1 MQLGGKS
8 CKGYS
13 NEISFLMWATAGA
26 EGPPQRGGNLYT
38 CSMQHEHVASWGAH
52 VEGRHL
58 CGCLNSGPAVKT
70 LAHWFRAHWEPRLCC
85 LCSLAKWK
93 PINLKINLCLVQGSL
108 VPKRISIPQR
118 LKAKDTVS
126 FLSFSSNTCFLAH
139 RMLSE
144 CVSFVMPVPL
154 EGKGPKHQ
162 EHAGQSLSL
171 GGLRTVTHGVE
182 ELQHLITRVSL
193 QCLSRG
199 SDTTSGPRGILFLP
213 SEAEAR
219 GHGR

>member
-8 CKGYS
+8 CKGYN
-13 NEISFLMWATAGA
+13 NEISFLTWPLLVLKALPREVAIFTPAA
-26 EGPPQRGGNLYT
+26 CNI
-38 CSMQHEHVASWGAH
+38 EHVASWRAH

-58 CGCLNSGPAVKT
+58 CGCLNPGPAEKT
-70 LAHWFRAHWEPRLCC
+70 LAHWFRAHWDPRLCC

-93 PINLKINLCLVQGSL
+93 PIDLKVNLCLVQGSL
-108 VPKRISIPQR
+108 VPKRISIPQG

-144 CVSFVMPVPL
+144 CVSFMMPVPL

-182 ELQHLITRVSL
+182 ELQHLITKDVPAVSL
-193 QCLSRG
+193 KGFRHHL
-199 SDTTSGPRGILFLP
+199 GPGLRGILFLLP
-213 SEAEAR
+213 EAEA
-219 GHGR
+219 